1 MSKHEFDI
9 QDDDFRVIGQRDKNI
24 DSSPHCLFCSCENVD
39 GALEE
44 RKPAMTEIV
53 KNKRSYRPYI
63 IVVIIT
69 AIITL
74 VAILFWPKEQPS
86 SSKTDLPPIENVV
99 FEPMTD
105 NKVPENLQETMKP
118 LGDYSDTTF
127 KKPYTEHLRDTIND
141 IPLDIYIPHNATP
154 ELALGVPDI
163 HDKSIVMT
171 TQAADIRADNGK
183 IVGAF
188 VMNGTPLSWGL
199 SKKGYCGIIDGKVT
213 IGVSENSPLFEEA
226 TEKGG
231 HFFRQ
236 YPLVDNGVLV
246 ENEPKGKSIRKAL
259 CDRNGEI
266 MVIMTQT
273 PESFHDFAQALVDM
287 KVDNAI
293 YLVGSSSFGY
303 FRDRYDHLAIIYN
316 KYRYGYKNENFIVWR

>member
-1 MSKHEFDI
+1 MGKIEYDIKDTEFRI
-9 QDDDFRVIGQRDKNI
+9 IGQ
-24 DSSPHCLFCSCENVD
+24 SPQPSEPQQKPRKRWLWILL
-39 GALEE
+39 GALAMVVLGVLVFGGRSSENETPAEE
-44 RKPAMTEIV
+44 EI
-53 KNKRSYRPYI
+53 
-63 IVVIIT
+63 
-69 AIITL
+69 
-74 VAILFWPKEQPS
+74 
-86 SSKTDLPPIENVV
+86 IEDVV
-99 FEPMTD
+99 FEPM
-105 NKVPENLQETMKP
+105 NEVKVPEEFQEPLIP
-118 LGDYSDTTF
+118 LGDYSDTTLV
-127 KKPYTEHLRDTIND
+127 KPYTEHLRDTIND
-141 IPLDIYIPHNATP
+141 IPIDIYIPHNAKP
-154 ELALGVPDI
+154 ELMLGVPSL
-163 HDKSIVMT
+163 HDKSIILT

-188 VMNGTPLSWGL
+188 VMKGEPLSWGL

-213 IGVSENSPLFEEA
+213 VGVSENSPLFEEA

-293 YLVGSSSFGY
+293 YLVGASSFGY

-316 KYRYGYKNENFIVWR
+316 KYGRGYRYENFIVWR